1 MPAEAF
7 PVPLPGSRPL
17 QLHDPAALVRR
28 YVDAVVDTLPRTPA
42 AALVAGAPYAAMTP
56 QRLPGAREWAAEVAA
71 GVDAGVRLSLRLD
84 LSPHRLFDRQEES
97 GAGDAEERSAAAAVL
112 QVHSLTDPT
121 LVADARDL
129 WEGEG
134 PEHFGARSRVDT
146 LLALR
151 RAARV
156 WAPLTRLL
164 ERPVPDVLPLG
175 EDELYE
181 LLARPRRVWAP
192 REWRST
198 GPGNWPAA

>member
-1 MPAEAF
+1 M
-7 PVPLPGSRPL
+7 G
-17 QLHDPAALVRR
+17 RR
-28 YVDAVVDTLPRTPA
+28 GR
-42 AALVAGAPYAAMTP
+42 G
-56 QRLPGAREWAAEVAA
+56 

-84 LSPHRLFDRQEES
+84 LAPHKLFDRGEES
-97 GAGDAEERSAAAAVL
+97 GTGGTEERSAAAAVL

-121 LVADARDL
+121 LVADARGL

-134 PEHFGARSRVDT
+134 PDHFGPRSCIDT

-164 ERPVPDVLPLG
+164 EQPVPDVLALS

-181 LLARPRRVWAP
+181 LLGRRRHAWAP
-192 REWRST
+192 RE
-198 GPGNWPAA
+198 

>member
-1 MPAEAF
+1 MRCP
-7 PVPLPGSRPL
+7 
-17 QLHDPAALVRR
+17 HPAAG
-28 YVDAVVDTLPRTPA
+28 
-42 AALVAGAPYAAMTP
+42 LVAGAPYAASAP
-56 QRLPGAREWAAEVAA
+56 QHLPGAREWAAEVAA

-84 LSPHRLFDRQEES
+84 LAPHKLFDMAEES
-97 GAGDAEERSAAAAVL
+97 PVGGAEERSAAAVL

-134 PEHFGARSRVDT
+134 PDHFGPRSRVDT

-151 RAARV
+151 RAARI

-164 ERPVPDVLPLG
+164 ERAVPDVLPLG

-181 LLARPRRVWAP
+181 LLGKPRHAWVLPASA
-192 REWRST
+192 ST
-198 GPGNWPAA
+198 GPGNSPAA